1 MLTALLQ
8 QNDNKP
14 GFMISLAVG
23 GRIQMEKIKVMIVD
37 DSYETRNNIRQLLS
51 FSRDIK
57 VTAEAASGEEAIML
71 AGELSPDVVLMDIN
85 MPGIDGIKAT
95 EEISLSVPDTIV
107 IIMSVQG
114 ETEYVRMAMAAGA
127 RDYLCKPFGGDE
139 LCETITKAYEN
150 GKKRR
155 EKITPLSAKGEMKSR
170 VITVFSTKGGV
181 GKTTIACNLAVSLAR
196 SSKRRVALVDLDLQ
210 FGDVAIMLNVSVKN
224 TISDLVKEFAQM
236 DASLIDEYMVTHFSG
251 LKVLPAPVKPE
262 YAEYITANHVER
274 IINELRETYNYI
286 IIDTSANFH
295 EPVLTSMDL
304 SDKILLVSTLDLPT
318 IKNVKAGLD
327 VMDTLNYSPEKIHL
341 VLNKASEQ
349 FGIKY
354 KDFESTL
361 HKQIWSYVPEDSQTV
376 VTSANKGFPFVMTR
390 TETKVAKAIIDMGYE
405 LMKEMDGGSSKK
417 SPLRK
422 LFG

>member
-1 MLTALLQ
+1 
-8 QNDNKP
+8 
-14 GFMISLAVG
+14 
-23 GRIQMEKIKVMIVD
+23 
-37 DSYETRNNIRQLLS
+37 
-51 FSRDIK
+51 
-57 VTAEAASGEEAIML
+57 
-71 AGELSPDVVLMDIN
+71 
-85 MPGIDGIKAT
+85 
-95 EEISLSVPDTIV
+95 
-107 IIMSVQG
+107 
-114 ETEYVRMAMAAGA
+114 
-127 RDYLCKPFGGDE
+127 
-139 LCETITKAYEN
+139 
-150 GKKRR
+150 
-155 EKITPLSAKGEMKSR
+155 
-170 VITVFSTKGGV
+170 
-181 GKTTIACNLAVSLAR
+181 
-196 SSKRRVALVDLDLQ
+196 VDLDLQ